1 MQKIKTDW
9 TGTVLVWGGVIIAIY
24 FLSNLF
30 GSNYVAYKCN
40 YKSALFSSDAQTTK
54 VLKEFGGD
62 PCEKEGKNRFKSFY
76 SKEFDSKSSCESY
89 INTTSQSTLK
99 APSSNFVLGC
109 EKK

>member
-1 MQKIKTDW
+1 MQKIQTDW
-9 TGTVLVWGGVIIAIY
+9 ARTILIWGGVIVVIY

-40 YKSALFSSDAQTTK
+40 YKSALFGSDAQTIK

-62 PCEKEGKNRFKSFY
+62 PCEKEGKNRFKSYY

-89 INTTSQSTLK
+89 INNTSQSTLK

>member
-9 TGTVLVWGGVIIAIY
+9 TGTVLVWGGIIIAIY

-62 PCEKEGKNRFKSFY
+62 PCQKRR
-76 SKEFDSKSSCESY
+76 
-89 INTTSQSTLK
+89 
-99 APSSNFVLGC
+99 
-109 EKK
+109 KK